1 MQNDQLAIRMAIR
14 SPCRPEP
21 SVRVTLSE
29 TKGLD
34 LLLRVNSV
42 KDLKLLIQ

>member
-1 MQNDQLAIRMAIR
+1 MQNGQLAIRMAIR
-14 SPCRPEP
+14 SPYCPEP
-21 SVRVTLSE
+21 FVRVTLSE

-34 LLLRVNSV
+34 LSLRVNSV

>member
-1 MQNDQLAIRMAIR
+1 MAIR
-14 SPCRPEP
+14 SPCCPDP
-21 SVRVTLSE
+21 FVRVTLSE

-34 LLLRVNSV
+34 LPLRANSV